1 MECIPAGARRSQGG
15 KKAVRD
21 RKDGRDR
28 RGRRD
33 RDGALGE
40 FFFLPVGS
48 EQDTVGHFIASITLT
63 DQYDMERSPEL
74 YAAMAILNTY
84 IPCGAFSVSRDET
97 VLMYKLVTPM
107 PVALTKEALR
117 EEVDICMG
125 NAIAVCDRYADLLLK
140 VLDGEMDKDAV
151 MEALGM

>member
-1 MECIPAGARRSQGG
+1 
-15 KKAVRD
+15 
-21 RKDGRDR
+21 
-28 RGRRD
+28 
-33 RDGALGE
+33 
-40 FFFLPVGS
+40 
-48 EQDTVGHFIASITLT
+48 
-63 DQYDMERSPEL
+63 
-74 YAAMAILNTY
+74 
-84 IPCGAFSVSRDET
+84 
-97 VLMYKLVTPM
+97 M

>member
-1 MECIPAGARRSQGG
+1 MWSVFRQERGGARAG
-15 KKAVRD
+15 KELSERQER
-21 RKDGRDR
+21 RKRQKR
-28 RGRRD
+28 QK
-33 RDGALGE
+33 
-40 FFFLPVGS
+40 S
-48 EQDTVGHFIASITLT
+48 
-63 DQYDMERSPEL
+63 
-74 YAAMAILNTY
+74 TY

-151 MEALGM
+151 MEAMGM

>member
-1 MECIPAGARRSQGG
+1 MECIPAGARRSWGG
-15 KKAVRD
+15 KRAVRETG
-21 RKDGRDR
+21 KTEE
-28 RGRRD
+28 
-33 RDGALGE
+33 AE
-40 FFFLPVGS
+40 
-48 EQDTVGHFIASITLT
+48 ETEKAEKAEEKEETK
-63 DQYDMERSPEL
+63 
-74 YAAMAILNTY
+74 
-84 IPCGAFSVSRDET
+84 ET

-151 MEALGM
+151 MEAMGM